1 MRPRGTGGGSVC
13 TLHGTPEVMGKRG
26 CRGRRRSH
34 GNCWI
39 AIRLNCFVQLDARA
53 SRAEPAALAR
63 PGGRLPGLRGAALI
77 FFSLSFFPLSF
88 IFLFLPFSLSFI
100 YSYSFLSFFFFFVCL
115 SSFLFLFF
123 LPFFFY
129 SFSLI
134 FPFLPFFPFFSL
146 SSFHSLSIFL
156 SFHLS
161 FFPLFLSFF
170 SFPSFFLSFFP
181 FKMSLFRR
189 ILEGLTLKFIS

>member
-1 MRPRGTGGGSVC
+1 MC

-63 PGGRLPGLRGAALI
+63 PGGRLPGLRGASLI
-77 FFSLSFFPLSF
+77 FFSFSFFPPF
-88 IFLFLPFSLSFI
+88 FHLPFP
-100 YSYSFLSFFFFFVCL
+100 SFLSFSPLYINFHFFHSFSFLSIFLSFSVL

-123 LPFFFY
+123 L
-129 SFSLI
+129 SFI
-134 FPFLPFFPFFSL
+134 FPFLPIFPFFSL

-161 FFPLFLSFF
+161 FFPLFLSFC
-170 SFPSFFLSFFP
+170 LSF
-181 FKMSLFRR
+181 
-189 ILEGLTLKFIS
+189 

>member
-1 MRPRGTGGGSVC
+1 MC

-34 GNCWI
+34 ENCWI

-63 PGGRLPGLRGAALI
+63 PGGRLPGLRGASLI
-77 FFSLSFFPLSF
+77 FFFFSLPFFPLSF
-88 IFLFLPFSLSFI
+88 IFLFLPFSLPFI
-100 YSYSFLSFFFFFVCL
+100 YSYSFLSFFFFFVYL

-129 SFSLI
+129 SF
-134 FPFLPFFPFFSL
+134 
-146 SSFHSLSIFL
+146 
-156 SFHLS
+156 
-161 FFPLFLSFF
+161 FLSFF
-170 SFPSFFLSFFP
+170 LFFQSFLFSLFRLFILSLSFFLSIYLSFPSFFLSVFRSKFFP